1 MNNVTADKT
10 VVDFG
15 NFIKD
20 KRISKGLSQA
30 EVARLLN
37 ISQQAY
43 CRYEQGTRDPGLT
56 MIRQIADVLGFQ
68 PGDFFNTYI

>member
-1 MNNVTADKT
+1 MDKT

-15 NFIKD
+15 NFIKE
-20 KRISKGLSQA
+20 KRIAKGLSQA
-30 EVARLLN
+30 EVAKLLD

-43 CRYEQGTRDPGLT
+43 CRYELGTRDPGLN

-68 PGDFFNTYI
+68 PGDFFNLYL